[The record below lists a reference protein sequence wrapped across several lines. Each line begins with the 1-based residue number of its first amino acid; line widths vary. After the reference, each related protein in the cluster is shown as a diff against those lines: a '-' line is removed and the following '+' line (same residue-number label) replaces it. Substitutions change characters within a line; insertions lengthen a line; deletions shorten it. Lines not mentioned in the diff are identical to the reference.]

1 MYKRQYPDSLKRRIS
16 GRGGHLSNSQTAEI
30 LKEIMNPGLKS
41 IVLCHLSD
49 KNNAPHIAES
59 EVLMRIG
66 DEFNGEIFISE
77 QSGPNF
83 KIDVSV
89 KK

>member
-1 MYKRQYPDSLKRRIS
+1 
-16 GRGGHLSNSQTAEI
+16 
-30 LKEIMNPGLKS
+30 MNPGLKS

-89 KK
+89 EK

>member
-1 MYKRQYPDSLKRRIS
+1 MQGPYPDSLKRRIS

-89 KK
+89 EK